1 MQKSMSL
8 ALAGLLCALLPLSG
22 CTQRTILTGNSS
34 TADSIAPE
42 KNQVIV
48 WFVRT
53 TEGGTRFVAVKR
65 PQRGNDRL
73 ASALQELLSGPSNKE
88 IQQGLGSE
96 IPRGTILLG
105 VKHKQGNLEVDL
117 SRRFA
122 SGGGSDTIEAR
133 LSQLQRTVESNDEK
147 GDVYLN
153 VEGQR
158 LTMTMGEGIE
168 VPQPINR

>member
-1 MQKSMSL
+1 MRKSWSL
-8 ALAGLLCALLPLSG
+8 ALAGLFCALLPLTG

-34 TADSIAPE
+34 TADSTAPE
-42 KNQVIV
+42 NNQVIV

-73 ASALQELLSGPSNKE
+73 TAALHELLRGPSDKE

-105 VKHKQGNLEVDL
+105 VQHKKGNLEVDL

-153 VEGQR
+153 VEGER

>member
-1 MQKSMSL
+1 MWKTWYL
-8 ALAGLLCALLPLSG
+8 AALLCSVQILTG
-22 CTQRTILTGNSS
+22 CTERTILTGETD
-34 TADSIAPE
+34 TAGSAAPA
-42 KNQVIV
+42 KNRVIV

-65 PQRGNDRL
+65 PFRGEDRL
-73 ASALQELLSGPSNKE
+73 TAAIQELLDGPTEDELKS
-88 IQQGLGSE
+88 GLGSE
-96 IPRGTILLG
+96 IPRGTILLA
-105 VKHKQGNLEVDL
+105 VKHKKGNIELDL

-133 LSQLQRTVESNDEK
+133 LSQLERTVESNAEK

-153 VEGQR
+153 VEGGR